1 MRSKRKKNTGTLN
14 NVAEISNAV
23 DCNANSFL
31 HKEQSLFSLLT
42 INPPNIS
49 KSIVWHLY
57 EATTLFVRSTM
68 VCWVEGDVK
77 QLRNHHG
84 VYVHR
89 GTWLSVGDGIGF
101 SPLERGQEC

>member
-1 MRSKRKKNTGTLN
+1 MAPHTVKQNNCNLNLRQNRKRTRELTHEIKKKKKNTGTFN

-57 EATTLFVRSTM
+57 EATTLFF
-68 VCWVEGDVK
+68 CEI
-77 QLRNHHG
+77 NNG
-84 VYVHR
+84 VS
-89 GTWLSVGDGIGF
+89 G
-101 SPLERGQEC
+101 